1 MVDPLCEQQP
11 EWLAALGVRL
21 TPKIIA
27 PEHIRDVLKAF
38 GEQDSAAK
46 RRIVSALDEMA
57 IKLWLARKHKAGPK
71 KFAAA
76 NADLKRLENAAAK
89 LRALWLETRPYHQ
102 ALLQTT
108 VLMVPPKNRRNHKIK
123 FDDINVGSKLKNLLP
138 VIRALRSHEI
148 YSRVFS
154 QPPSSRKGLERAL
167 LWEPMF
173 DLMHDFKIERF
184 GRHQALIDTIR
195 ALHRACKIKP
205 PDPVAVR
212 VASSAWRKR
221 QR

>member
-1 MVDPLCEQQP
+1 
-11 EWLAALGVRL
+11 
-21 TPKIIA
+21 
-27 PEHIRDVLKAF
+27 VLKAF

-57 IKLWLARKHKAGPK
+57 IKLWLARKHRAGPK

-76 NADLKRLENAAAK
+76 NAELKRLENAASK
-89 LRALWLETRPYHQ
+89 LLAVWLEMRPYHQ
-102 ALLQTT
+102 ALLLTT
-108 VLMVPPKNRRNHKIK
+108 VLMVPPKNRRNHKFE
-123 FDDINVGSKLKNLLP
+123 FDNIDVGSKLKNLLP
-138 VIRALRSHEI
+138 VIRVLRSQEI
-148 YSRVFS
+148 YFRVFT
-154 QPPSSRKGLERAL
+154 QPPNSRKGLERAL

-184 GRHQALIDTIR
+184 DKHQALINTIR